1 MCLLKEKKKRDALSR
16 CRVAKERLRGR
27 HTKKTKRKGGE
38 NNNKTECIYET
49 TRQKNEKKRKRTLK
63 RCTVNSCRWPTR
75 ELGRCDVG
83 SEGGGKTGKMRRNA
97 LDLLTVFFSGG
108 RKTTVYC
115 PSSLTTPSRER
126 LCELRLVL
134 RGDTRQ
140 RLSRPHNCPLA
151 VTALAAR
158 APPAASDD
166 DGE

>member
-1 MCLLKEKKKRDALSR
+1 VPAKRKKKKRDALSR

-97 LDLLTVFFSGG
+97 LDLLTVFFFRGEEDNCLLPF
-108 RKTTVYC
+108 VINN
-115 PSSLTTPSRER
+115 PLTRTF
-126 LCELRLVL
+126 V
-134 RGDTRQ
+134 
-140 RLSRPHNCPLA
+140 
-151 VTALAAR
+151 R
-158 APPAASDD
+158 APPGAAR
-166 DGE
+166 